1 MPLACIRVVYRAG
14 VSECF
19 LIENYPNTNY
29 TSIQSLIK
37 SVMQKNTSSNSNQIS
52 KDVVKSLNLC
62 QSDREREC
70 LRYTV
75 FKASGLSATQ
85 VCERYGFQSMNKRSK
100 VVEDALHHAKY
111 IRDSIDE
118 LAESRDNSML
128 KALGLPS
135 DTVDSDSSDD
145 QSTDD
150 ERDIH
155 VDST

>member
-1 MPLACIRVVYRAG
+1 
-14 VSECF
+14 
-19 LIENYPNTNY
+19 
-29 TSIQSLIK
+29 
-37 SVMQKNTSSNSNQIS
+37 
-52 KDVVKSLNLC
+52 
-62 QSDREREC
+62 
-70 LRYTV
+70 
-75 FKASGLSATQ
+75 
-85 VCERYGFQSMNKRSK
+85 MNKISK

-111 IRDSIDE
+111 VRDSIDE